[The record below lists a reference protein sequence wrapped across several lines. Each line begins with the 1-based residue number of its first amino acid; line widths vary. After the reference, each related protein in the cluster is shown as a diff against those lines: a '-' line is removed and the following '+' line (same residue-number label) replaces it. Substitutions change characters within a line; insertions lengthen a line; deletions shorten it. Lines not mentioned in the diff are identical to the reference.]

1 MKEREFSIAEGV
13 GYLVGAIGVQLT
25 SITIVQWL
33 PFFYTPPEDSGRVAL
48 ISVGQMSVM
57 MLIGRVMDAISDPVI
72 GTLSDRTRS
81 RWGRRR
87 PYILFGN
94 FPLALSFFLLW
105 FPPVQGL
112 SVKNFAYSTAVAC
125 LYWWL
130 FTVVLVPLI
139 ALLPEMARSDK
150 GRVALSVYWTWGMN
164 LGLLIAFVLSSK
176 LIEEV
181 GYKLMGLVMSA
192 LSFLCFQ
199 FCASAIKERFPSD
212 KPAQPFK
219 LKELQVVVENRPFL
233 IFAASAFLFNL
244 GFYVIQMVLPYYN
257 EVIMRGKEGD
267 IAKYMMVYVSVS
279 LYFANVF
286 MLLSKRYSLKLL
298 YGAGMLLMACFLP
311 LMYLVG
317 VYQGP
322 IPREW
327 LLMGMVAL
335 AGVPQASLY
344 VFMGPLLGQCIDL
357 DEKVTHQRREAIYSG
372 VIGFIY
378 KLAMS
383 ASSLVMW
390 GLFKFGYSHQ
400 HPTGILLTG
409 PVCGLIA
416 ALGFLIFLSFPRLDR
431 PEGGNSPKS

>member
-1 MKEREFSIAEGV
+1 M
-13 GYLVGAIGVQLT
+13 VGAIGVQLT

-48 ISVGQMSVM
+48 ITVGQMSLM
-57 MLIGRVMDAISDPVI
+57 MMIGRVMDAISDPVI

-94 FPLALSFFLLW
+94 FPLALVFFLLW
-105 FPPVQGL
+105 FPPVQAL
-112 SVKNFAYSTAVAC
+112 SAKNFAYSTAVVC

-130 FTVVLVPLI
+130 FTVVLVPLM

-164 LGLLIAFVLSSK
+164 LGLLIAFVLSSLLVEK
-176 LIEEV
+176 F

-199 FCASAIKERFPSD
+199 FCASVIKERFRSD
-212 KPAQPFK
+212 EPAQAFK
-219 LKELQVVVENRPFL
+219 FRDLQVVVENRPFV

-244 GFYVIQMVLPYYN
+244 GFFVIQMVLPYYN
-257 EVIMRGKEGD
+257 EVVMKGKEGD
-267 IAKYMMVYVSVS
+267 IGKYMMVYVGVS
-279 LYFANVF
+279 LLFANVF
-286 MLLSKRYSLKLL
+286 MLLARRFVLKAL

-311 LMYLVG
+311 LLYLVG

-322 IPREW
+322 IPRET
-327 LLMGMVAL
+327 LLMGMIAL

-344 VFMGPLLGQCIDL
+344 VFMGPILGQCIDL
-357 DEKVTHQRREAIYSG
+357 DEKVTQQRREAIYTG
-372 VIGFIY
+372 VVGFIY

-400 HPTGILLTG
+400 DPTGILLTG

-416 ALGFLIFLSFPRLDR
+416 ALGFLIFLPFPVLDR
-431 PEGGNSPKS
+431 PGSEARKPPQ